1 MIIVIIPRKIAN
13 NDRKDLNECQY
24 HQHPFYLYDP
34 QNHLQNIYL
43 IFGIFACV
51 SGICFG
57 ELDFCVFGIWCI
69 VLGVW
74 DGI

>member
-1 MIIVIIPRKIAN
+1 MIIPRKIAN
-13 NDRKDLNECQY
+13 NDRKDLNECQSISI
-24 HQHPFYLYDP
+24 PLYDP

-43 IFGIFACV
+43 IFGILACV

-57 ELDFCVFGIWCI
+57 VFDFCVSAIWCI

-74 DGI
+74 DGGI